1 MQVKNKTKK
10 LPNILNKEFKI
21 FQNVQYWFL
30 VPLIVILISSIAGII
45 YHVDKRFYGFVD
57 IGIDFRGGT
66 VLTVEMT
73 GADILG
79 ANRDKSLSIISDVVS
94 ENGAEV
100 VSDQNS
106 GANTLVVRYP
116 NTIRVE
122 GVQEDYN
129 KPEKT
134 EEMLEINNI
143 IASQVEMKFKEA
155 YGQDITVNATAEMIN
170 ATASSDL
177 IKKAAL
183 SVGIAMLLMLIYMAF
198 RFDFFSGVATLTT
211 QLIDIIVMFSCIILF
226 RIQINSTLIA
236 ALITIVSYSINN
248 TIIIF
253 DRVRDNVKLSKSA
266 TGKIDV
272 QDIVNVSVKQSFRR
286 AVFTSFTTLITIS
299 ILAMVGIRSLTEFA
313 LPIIF
318 GLLSGLYSSL
328 LLSPSLWGLMMQA
341 KLKNSKLTPQKY
353 KNRKKQLKKAR

>member
-1 MQVKNKTKK
+1 MKNKTKK
-10 LPNILNKEFKI
+10 LPSILNKEFKI
-21 FQNVQYWFL
+21 FQNAQYWFL
-30 VPLIVILISSIAGII
+30 VPLIIILISFIAGII
-45 YHVDKRFYGFVD
+45 YHVDKRFYGFID

-66 VLTVEMT
+66 VLTIEMT

-79 ANRDKSLSIISDVVS
+79 ENREKNLKIISEIVS
-94 ENGAEV
+94 ENGADV

-106 GANTLVVRYP
+106 GSNALVVRYP
-116 NTIRVE
+116 NTIRVD

-134 EEMLEINNI
+134 ETMIEINTNI
-143 IASQVEMKFKEA
+143 SNQVERKFKET
-155 YGQDITVNATAEMIN
+155 YGEDITITATAEMIN

-198 RFDFFSGVATLTT
+198 RFDLFSGVAALTT
-211 QLIDIIVMFSCIILF
+211 QFIDIIVMLSCVVLF
-226 RIQINSTLIA
+226 RIQINSTFIA

-248 TIIIF
+248 TIVIF
-253 DRVRDNVKLSKSA
+253 DRIRDNVKLSKST
-266 TGKIDV
+266 TGKMDV
-272 QDIVNVSVKQSFRR
+272 QEIVNVSVKQSFRR
-286 AVFTSFTTLITIS
+286 SVFTSFTTLITIS

-318 GLLSGLYSSL
+318 GILSGLYSSL
-328 LLSPSLWGLMMQA
+328 FLSPSLWGLMMQA
-341 KLKNSKLTPQKY
+341 KLKGNKPSLKKY
-353 KNRKKQLKKAR
+353 NHRKKQFKKAR